1 MTCFLP
7 FDEINRLIS
16 TSELQT
22 ICKNIEKTFFATS
35 FVPFFA
41 VFSADMQL

>member
-41 VFSADMQL
+41 VFSADIQL